1 MKRVAVISAV
11 LWTALTALPSSAVG
25 EDASTPEPLKCDTG
39 PVARTYGK
47 TQWLVYS
54 CDDQRSVVIV
64 SAPGSPA
71 APFYFIFFP
80 SEGGYRLRGEGT
92 GRKDATSAA
101 FTDLRA
107 LSGQDIAVLI
117 EQTKTH

>member
-1 MKRVAVISAV
+1 MKRVALISVV
-11 LWTALTALPSSAVG
+11 LWTALTPLPILAAG
-25 EDASTPEPLKCDTG
+25 EAPLPLKCETG

-47 TQWLVYS
+47 SLWLVYS
-54 CDDQRSVVIV
+54 CDDQRTVVIV

-71 APFYFIFFP
+71 APFYFMFSP
-80 SEGGYRLRGEGT
+80 SGGGYRLRGEGT

-101 FTDLRA
+101 FADLEA
-107 LSGQDIAVLI
+107 LSGQDIAALI